1 MKEFFEIIALVFE
14 TAAVVVLVIGSI
26 MSGGRY
32 ARQMLIS
39 AERHKAYRKLR
50 VGFGRT
56 LLVALDLLLTAD
68 IILTVT
74 LEFSFDS
81 LAMLGMLV
89 VIRTFLHVFIEVEV
103 TGHWPWQGWRASAGE
118 RPD

>member
-1 MKEFFEIIALVFE
+1 MKEFFEITALVFE
-14 TAAVVVLVIGSI
+14 AAAVVVLVVGSV
-26 MSGGRY
+26 MSAGRY
-32 ARQMLIS
+32 VKQLLII
-39 AERHKAYRKLR
+39 AERHTAYKKLR

-74 LEFSFDS
+74 LDLSFAS

-89 VIRTFLHVFIEVEV
+89 AIRCFLHVFIEVEV
-103 TGHWPWQGWRASAGE
+103 SGHWPWQGRRASGGGL
-118 RPD
+118 PD

>member
-1 MKEFFEIIALVFE
+1 MKEFFEIVYRTFE
-14 TAAVVVLVIGSI
+14 ATAVVVLVIGSVI
-26 MSGGRY
+26 SGGRY
-32 ARQMLIS
+32 VQHLLIGT
-39 AERHKAYRKLR
+39 ERHTAYRKLR
-50 VGFGRT
+50 IGFGRT

-89 VIRTFLHVFIEVEV
+89 AIRCFLHVFIEVEV
-103 TGHWPWQGWRASAGE
+103 SGHWPWQGWRASGGGL
-118 RPD
+118 PD